1 VVSRG
6 KEGEG
11 MSDDSFRRA
20 IVALLSGI
28 LLVLILVLQKLPR
41 QPVTIATILAT
52 PQNEKA
58 ELIKRLPLVR
68 IHGPVNVNVENMLPI
83 PVEIQ

>member
-1 VVSRG
+1 
-6 KEGEG
+6 